1 MSAEIIRKFNDMFNN
16 GIVPDEFNYNSSDQP
31 QQEIDWSKVAY
42 NTFYKTPEYFLSKFP
57 PGFENLPGADKI
69 IDEMIIQAKSPLEE
83 MREREQEA
91 INKIWEES
99 VKNLSVESIVINE
112 ETVIPQSTK
121 E

>member
-16 GIVPDEFNYNSSDQP
+16 GIVPDEFNYHEQSQ

-83 MREREQEA
+83 IQERQQEA
-91 INKIWEES
+91 INKIWEA
-99 VKNLSVESIVINE
+99 SIENIECINIDNE
-112 ETVIPQSTK
+112 QEGVAVQCSEK
-121 E
+121 